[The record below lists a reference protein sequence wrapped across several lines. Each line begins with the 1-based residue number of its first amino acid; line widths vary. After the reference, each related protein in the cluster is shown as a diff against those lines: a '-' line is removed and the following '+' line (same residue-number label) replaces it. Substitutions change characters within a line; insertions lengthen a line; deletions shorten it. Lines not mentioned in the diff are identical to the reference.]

1 MTRRWPGSIGRL
13 GVVEAVAVAAL
24 MIEAAIGWPDAL
36 YRRIGHPVGLF
47 AWLINALEQRWN
59 SPIRSEAVRRVAGVA
74 LVALL
79 IGLVGGA
86 AWLIE
91 AAVRA
96 VLGRWA
102 WLLLALLAVPGLAQ
116 RSLYDH
122 VVPVARALTA
132 GDLLAARTAV
142 SRIVGRD
149 TATLDKSGVSRA
161 AIESLAESFCDGV
174 AAPLF
179 WLLIVG
185 LPGIWVYKAL
195 NTADSLIGH
204 REPRWRAFG
213 WAAAR
218 ADDVANWVPAR
229 LAGLVLCLAAG
240 WGRALPTMLRDA
252 HRHASP
258 NAGWPEAAM
267 AGALG
272 LRLAGPMV
280 YDGVAHAKP
289 WIGDRRREAGAG
301 DIDRALGLYWRAC
314 ALLWLIAGGCAWVL

>member
-1 MTRRWPGSIGRL
+1 MAEPL
-13 GVVEAVAVAAL
+13 ALAAL
-24 MIEAAIGWPDAL
+24 MIEAAIGWPDVL

-47 AWLINALEQRWN
+47 ARLIDALEQRWN
-59 SPIRSEAVRRVAGVA
+59 SPIRPSVVRQVAGVA

-91 AAVRA
+91 AAARA
-96 VLGRWA
+96 AFGRWA
-102 WLLLALLAVPGLAQ
+102 WPLLALLAVPGLAQ
-116 RSLYDH
+116 RSLHDH
-122 VVPVARALTA
+122 VMPVARALAA
-132 GDLLAARTAV
+132 GDLLAARAAV

-149 TATLDKSGVSRA
+149 TAALDKSGIARA

-179 WLLIVG
+179 WLLVAG

-204 REPRWRAFG
+204 REPRWHAFG

-229 LAGLVLCLAAG
+229 LAGLLLCLAAG
-240 WGRALPTMLRDA
+240 WGRALPTMRRDA

-272 LRLAGPMV
+272 LRLAGPIV
-280 YDGVAHAKP
+280 YDGIAHTKP
-289 WIGDRRREAGAG
+289 WIGDGRREVGAG
-301 DIDRALGLYWRAC
+301 DIARALRLYWRAC
-314 ALLWLIAGGCAWVL
+314 LLLWLIAGGCAWAL

>member
-1 MTRRWPGSIGRL
+1 MPKRCPGLIGRW
-13 GVVEAVAVAAL
+13 GMVEPVALAAL
-24 MIEAAIGWPDAL
+24 MIEAVVGWPDAL
-36 YRRIGHPVGLF
+36 YRRLGHPVGLF
-47 AWLINALEQRWN
+47 AWLIEALEQRWN
-59 SPIRSEAVRRVAGVA
+59 SPVRSVAVRRVAGIA

-79 IGLVGGA
+79 VGLVGGA

-91 AAVRA
+91 ATVRA

-102 WLLLALLAVPGLAQ
+102 WPLLALLAAPGLAQ
-116 RSLYDH
+116 RSLHDH
-122 VVPVARALTA
+122 VVPVGRALAA
-132 GDLLAARTAV
+132 GDLLAARAAV

-149 TATLDKSGVSRA
+149 TATLDGSGVARA

-174 AAPLF
+174 TAPLF
-179 WLLIVG
+179 WLLIAG

-204 REPRWRAFG
+204 RELRWRAFG

-229 LAGLVLCLAAG
+229 LAGLALCIAAG

-252 HRHASP
+252 DRHASP

-272 LRLAGPMV
+272 LRLAGPVV

-289 WIGDRRREAGAG
+289 WIGDGRREAGVG
-301 DIDRALGLYWRAC
+301 DIARALGLYWRAC
-314 ALLWLIAGGCAWVL
+314 VLLGLIAGGCAWAL